1 MRKALQGLTPYK
13 VKPEFD
19 MIRLDNNEAFMSL
32 LSSIDLGKLQETL
45 INRYPAESSEALV
58 KAYSKFSGFPVD
70 NIIAGNGSDELIS
83 IISQY
88 FLDPG
93 DVVFVLEPD
102 FSMYEKNAVVMGAEV
117 NRISLNED
125 FSLPLEK
132 VLAEIKTRKPKL
144 MFLSYPNNPTG
155 QLYSVIEIEEIL
167 SALYLVEGVLVLD
180 EAYIDF
186 AGESPFAKK
195 VVKYE
200 NLIILRTASKAMGMA
215 ALRLGFLVANDQII
229 EGISC
234 IKPPYNVNTISAQI
248 GTQLLE
254 NPNVLDQFLLV
265 QLGQIAEL
273 EEILTEFV
281 RKIVGAEL
289 FPSHTNFFLI
299 KMNEAKRLADFL
311 YERKIKI
318 RFFDDEELKAV
329 RISAGTKEEHEKLRA
344 ALNEWSEMYANCI

>member
-1 MRKALQGLTPYK
+1 MRKALQGLAPYK
-13 VKPEFD
+13 VKSEFD
-19 MIRLDNNEAFMSL
+19 MVRLDNNEAFMSL

-58 KAYSKFSGFPVD
+58 KAYGKFSSFPAD

-88 FLDPG
+88 YLDPG

-102 FSMYEKNAVVMGAEV
+102 FSMYEKNAVIMGAV
-117 NRISLNED
+117 VHRISLNED

-132 VLAEIKTRKPKL
+132 ILADIAERKPKL
-144 MFLSYPNNPTG
+144 MYLSNPNNPTG
-155 QLYSVIEIEEIL
+155 QFYPPAEIEQLI
-167 SALYLVEGVLVLD
+167 SALRQVDGFLILD

-186 AGESPFAKK
+186 AGESPFVKK
-195 VVKYE
+195 VLNYE

-215 ALRLGFLVANDQII
+215 ALRLGFLIANDQII

-254 NPNVLDQFLLV
+254 NPNVLDQFLLL

-281 RKIVGAEL
+281 RKIVGATL

-299 KMNEAKRLADFL
+299 KMNEAKSLADFL

-318 RFFDDEELKAV
+318 RFFDDDTLKAV
-329 RISAGTKEEHEKLRA
+329 RISAGTKEEHAKLRA
-344 ALNEWSEMYANCI
+344 ALNEWSEMYAKCI

>member
-1 MRKALQGLTPYK
+1 G
-13 VKPEFD
+13 
-19 MIRLDNNEAFMSL
+19 
-32 LSSIDLGKLQETL
+32 
-45 INRYPAESSEALV
+45 
-58 KAYSKFSGFPVD
+58 KFSGFPVD

-88 FLDPG
+88 YLDPG

-102 FSMYEKNAVVMGAEV
+102 FSMYQKNAVIMGAKV
-117 NRISLNED
+117 NRIFLNED

-132 VLAEIKTRKPKL
+132 ILNEIATRKPKL
-144 MFLSYPNNPTG
+144 LFLSNPNNPTG
-155 QLYSVIEIEEIL
+155 QLYPAAEIEQLI
-167 SALYLVEGVLVLD
+167 SALRQADGFLILD

-195 VVKYE
+195 VLDYE

-215 ALRLGFLVANDQII
+215 ALRLGFLIANDQII

-281 RKIVGAEL
+281 RKIVGANI
-289 FPSHTNFFLI
+289 FP
-299 KMNEAKRLADFL
+299 
-311 YERKIKI
+311 
-318 RFFDDEELKAV
+318 
-329 RISAGTKEEHEKLRA
+329 
-344 ALNEWSEMYANCI
+344 

>member
-1 MRKALQGLTPYK
+1 MRKALQGLVPYK

-32 LSSIDLGKLQETL
+32 LSSVDLGNLQETL
-45 INRYPAESSEALV
+45 IHRYPAESSEALV
-58 KAYSKFSGFPVD
+58 NAYGRFSGFPVD
-70 NIIAGNGSDELIS
+70 NIIAGNGSDELIT
-83 IISQY
+83 IIAQY

-117 NRISLNED
+117 NRISLNDD

-132 VLAEIKTRKPKL
+132 LLAEIETRKPKL
-144 MFLSYPNNPTG
+144 LFLSNPNNPTG
-155 QLYSVIEIEEIL
+155 QFYPEAEIEELI
-167 SALYLVEGVLVLD
+167 SALRQVDGVLILD

-195 VVKYE
+195 VFQHE
-200 NLIILRTASKAMGMA
+200 NLILLRTASKAMGMA
-215 ALRLGFLVANDQII
+215 ALRLGFLIANDQII

-234 IKPPYNVNTISAQI
+234 IKPPYNVNTVSAQI

-265 QLGQIAEL
+265 QLKQVAEL
-273 EEILTEFV
+273 EEILNEFV
-281 RKIVGAEL
+281 RKIVGAKL

-299 KMNEAKRLADFL
+299 KMNDAKALADFL

-318 RFFDDEELKAV
+318 RFFNDDVLKAV
-329 RISAGTKEEHEKLRA
+329 RISAGTKEEHAKLRT
-344 ALNEWSEMYANCI
+344 ALNEWSEMYAKRI